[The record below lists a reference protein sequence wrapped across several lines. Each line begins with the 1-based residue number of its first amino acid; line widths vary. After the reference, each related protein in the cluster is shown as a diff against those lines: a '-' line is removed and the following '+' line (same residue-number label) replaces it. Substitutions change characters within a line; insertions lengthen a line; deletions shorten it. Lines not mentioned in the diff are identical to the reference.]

1 MADGLLQIQP
11 EKELKFR
18 FELKKQIPTVIRL
31 TNPGN
36 EEIAFKVK
44 TTAPKKYCVKP
55 NTGFVAAGA
64 TQSVQVIMQVQRE
77 WPSDLNACK
86 DKFLVQSV
94 MSGGLTDFTELFAK
108 GKDDIK
114 EAKLRVSY
122 VQPAPPPSP
131 VPEDEEEKGDGDV
144 VGDMPES
151 AERPAMSRMY
161 TAKPAFEA
169 PPAAEKP
176 ASAAAAAKDDGAT
189 EAAQER
195 ARLQRRV
202 DELTSKNDSLQA
214 DLKMSLVNKP
224 DSSSAAARG
233 FSLLH
238 LLITALF
245 AFAIGIY
252 YYKLAGPSQS
262 PTCPACPPPPD
273 CPRCPAPA
281 PPAGVGGEL

>member
-1 MADGLLQIQP
+1 MSDGQLQIQP

-31 TNPGN
+31 TNPSN

-64 TQSVQVIMQVQRE
+64 TQNVQVIMQVQRE

-94 MSGGLTDFTELFAK
+94 VSGGQTDFTELFAK
-108 GKDDIK
+108 GKEDIK
-114 EAKLRVSY
+114 EAKLRVAY

-131 VPEDEEEKGDGDV
+131 VPEDEEEKGDGDAP
-144 VGDMPES
+144 GDLPE
-151 AERPAMSRMY
+151 PAPAPGPSLQRMF

-169 PPAAEKP
+169 PPAEK
-176 ASAAAAAKDDGAT
+176 AAPLKAAKDDGAT

-202 DELTSKNDSLQA
+202 EELTSKNDSLQA
-214 DLKMSLVNKP
+214 DLKMALANKP
-224 DSSSAAARG
+224 DPSAAARG

-252 YYKLAGPSQS
+252 YYKLAGPSC
-262 PTCPACPPPPD
+262 PACPACPPPPACPA

-281 PPAGVGGEL
+281 PPSGEL